1 LPRGFA
7 QRGDPSAGALRAAL
21 LRGAAL
27 WHEGLKRSQALQVP
41 GLVVDQP
48 IAADTVLL
56 RIPKE
61 LHFSRPRCEEIFKN
75 LYEACEA
82 LPSAD
87 PEKRAEAADAL
98 CFAKVLQSCAA
109 EKCTSTAQR
118 ECQGPSTWPEAW
130 GHVAATLLSNVEDFA
145 DHPYVAAWEGRMPQL
160 CSAEPELI
168 AAQAQYVRTV
178 YGCLQSTVTEM
189 PKELDEG
196 LFAFSWLCL
205 LTRRFRGPEG
215 SALVP
220 GVDFLNHSSKP
231 NAASEWDEASG
242 SIVVTSLVDLQPG
255 DEVCISYGNL
265 SNPLL
270 FRTYGFT
277 LPCEPLGKEGDR
289 SPVMLRFEPCCSCT
303 FTQEELVAGRAGL
316 PDYDYDYDGQ
326 PSETSTSAQAAGAAG
341 DGKLQVQ
348 VFLVYLGLQVYSKN
362 LQSTDQLTEGIEQS
376 LAPLEAALALA
387 EAEGAPLH
395 GHDEEPWHLPR
406 SLHRLAPLAW
416 RHQRRL
422 ERFRSRVEELLAS
435 PSVELLE
442 IPQEAEA
449 YEVAGGRQGFND
461 RIIDQARKLCFD
473 RGLTVLKDEKERYL
487 MLRLGPAEKAQ
498 PLDPPA
504 TVLVSARRNDTLP
517 EEQVTTNA
525 KGMCFLPDGAE
536 LTSCLKITLPDE
548 PGLLPV
554 MVSLKALRQGWH
566 QEPLLPDPQ
575 MLRALML
582 PGSGRCY
589 LSLGGARSHFPSHGW
604 QPAQLRL
611 RFALRENVRCTYAG
625 CTWTGHE
632 GDLASHQLQCEEI
645 SRIRRALEARRP
657 GGATA
662 APLQAA
668 LTWCSEETR
677 SDLDAWRG
685 RWGSASVQVG

>member
-1 LPRGFA
+1 MSSDDAEGGPEKRARKDTLRLPRGFA

-277 LPCEPLGKEGDR
+277 LPCE
-289 SPVMLRFEPCCSCT
+289 FEPCCSCT
-303 FTQEELVAGRAGL
+303 FTQEELVAGACAEAATAQVQDLPNLHLNSSFVTDELAELLQAYPSGAGKL
-316 PDYDYDYDGQ
+316 LRLLCAERLEKMDEKSKELKISTSTNHASHASRVLRSEYLCLRLHVQILDELAGQ
-326 PSETSTSAQAAGAAG
+326 PSETSTSAQDLKHELQLLHQAGM
-341 DGKLQVQ
+341 
-348 VFLVYLGLQVYSKN
+348 
-362 LQSTDQLTEGIEQS
+362 
-376 LAPLEAALALA
+376 LA
-387 EAEGAPLH
+387 
-395 GHDEEPWHLPR
+395 
-406 SLHRLAPLAW
+406 
-416 RHQRRL
+416 
-422 ERFRSRVEELLAS
+422 V
-435 PSVELLE
+435 
-442 IPQEAEA
+442 
-449 YEVAGGRQGFND
+449 
-461 RIIDQARKLCFD
+461 
-473 RGLTVLKDEKERYL
+473 
-487 MLRLGPAEKAQ
+487 
-498 PLDPPA
+498 
-504 TVLVSARRNDTLP
+504 
-517 EEQVTTNA
+517 
-525 KGMCFLPDGAE
+525 
-536 LTSCLKITLPDE
+536 
-548 PGLLPV
+548 
-554 MVSLKALRQGWH
+554 
-566 QEPLLPDPQ
+566 
-575 MLRALML
+575 
-582 PGSGRCY
+582 
-589 LSLGGARSHFPSHGW
+589 
-604 QPAQLRL
+604 
-611 RFALRENVRCTYAG
+611 
-625 CTWTGHE
+625 
-632 GDLASHQLQCEEI
+632 
-645 SRIRRALEARRP
+645 
-657 GGATA
+657 
-662 APLQAA
+662 
-668 LTWCSEETR
+668 
-677 SDLDAWRG
+677 
-685 RWGSASVQVG
+685 